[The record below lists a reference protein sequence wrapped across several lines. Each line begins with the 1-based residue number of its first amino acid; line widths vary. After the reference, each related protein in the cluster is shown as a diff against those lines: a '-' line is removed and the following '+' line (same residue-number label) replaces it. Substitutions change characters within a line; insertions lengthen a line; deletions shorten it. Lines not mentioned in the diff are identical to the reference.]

1 MQLVFHY
8 PMGLPFTLPKQDPV
22 ASILCYMGVAFV
34 GNEEFL
40 LRTEGLQEATLAAFV
55 MLLWIG
61 VHNSWNLKSND
72 EWVAGNKAAA
82 EYWQSLIAAGS
93 KGQSEME
100 VTM

>member
-1 MQLVFHY
+1 
-8 PMGLPFTLPKQDPV
+8 
-22 ASILCYMGVAFV
+22 
-34 GNEEFL
+34 
-40 LRTEGLQEATLAAFV
+40 LRTESLQEAALAAFV

-93 KGQSEME
+93 KGTVWDGSDN
-100 VTM
+100 VVLKSNDFLSCSL

>member
-1 MQLVFHY
+1 
-8 PMGLPFTLPKQDPV
+8 
-22 ASILCYMGVAFV
+22 
-34 GNEEFL
+34 
-40 LRTEGLQEATLAAFV
+40 LRTEGLQEAALAVFV

-93 KGQSEME
+93 KGT
-100 VTM
+100 V